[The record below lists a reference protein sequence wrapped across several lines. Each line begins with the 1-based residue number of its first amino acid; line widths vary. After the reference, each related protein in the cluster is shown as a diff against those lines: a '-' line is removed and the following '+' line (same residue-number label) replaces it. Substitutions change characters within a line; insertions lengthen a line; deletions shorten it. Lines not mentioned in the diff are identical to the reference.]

1 MGVTVRQLV
10 DTPHLRTRFAAGQAG
25 AEQVINWAHSCELDN
40 PWDWLEAFDLL
51 MTNGLGV
58 PDTPPAQAR
67 YIERLADAG
76 ISAIA
81 IGEEA
86 APKVSAEM
94 IAAAERRALP
104 ILVTAYEVPFTAL
117 ARVVADSRASGEE
130 QTRLANMAR
139 IYERVRAAAAEGRAA
154 GALFLD
160 LGRQLSCRL
169 DVLDTAAWRYCFAP
183 SEAPGAD
190 TRQVLSDTLA
200 RHADRLPAVIRL
212 EVNGGAALIV
222 PVPSRRPTALVAS
235 AFHGAI
241 PELSVLQHVSTV
253 AAMEVEKLVSQ
264 REQRYSL
271 GSDLLADMLQA
282 NLDTARA
289 TTRLARA
296 DMPTTNLLVAAWH
309 YDRDNSGRGDIH
321 QELYA
326 RNIEHLLRTHGQLT
340 LALLPAD
347 EEAIHMLLEVLPPAV
362 SVGVSAV
369 AASPDRIRNAAR
381 EARWAL
387 WNSWNAHAG
396 GSRITRYGEGASI
409 SMPVNLSQADHL
421 IEHVL
426 GPLLRYDSAHHTEL
440 ILTLAAF
447 LRCNRSATAAAAELL
462 IHRQTLL
469 YRVRRIEQLSARSLG
484 RMEDLVEFWLALR
497 ALEVVEGRNLL
508 GSKPSWPSTPRAG
521 RGGSNEWDTF
531 DHGDK

>member
-1 MGVTVRQLV
+1 MGITVRQLAE
-10 DTPHLRTRFAAGQAG
+10 TPHLRTRFVAGRAG

-58 PDTPPAQAR
+58 PQAPHSQAR

-117 ARVVADSRASGEE
+117 ARVVAESKASGEE
-130 QTRLANMAR
+130 QARLARMAR
-139 IYERVRAAAAEGRAA
+139 IYECVRAAAAEGHAA
-154 GALFLD
+154 GALFQD
-160 LGRQLSCRL
+160 LGKELSCRL
-169 DVLDTAAWRYCFAP
+169 DVLDTAAWRYSFAP
-183 SEAPGAD
+183 SKAPGAD
-190 TRQVLSDTLA
+190 TLQILRDTLA
-200 RHADRLPAVIRL
+200 RHAGRLPAIIRL
-212 EVNGGAALIV
+212 EVNGAAALIV
-222 PVPSRRPTALVAS
+222 PIPSRRPAALVAS
-235 AFHGAI
+235 AFHGAT

-271 GSDLLADMLQA
+271 GSDLLGDILQA

-289 TTRLARA
+289 TARLARA
-296 DMPTTNLLVAAWH
+296 GMPGKNLIVIAWH
-309 YDRDNSGRGDIH
+309 RDGHHSGHDDIH
-321 QELYA
+321 QDLYA
-326 RNIEHLLRTHGQLT
+326 RDIEHLLRTHEQLT
-340 LALLPAD
+340 LALLPAS
-347 EEAIHMLLEVLPPAV
+347 EEAIQILLDVLPATV
-362 SVGVSAV
+362 SIGISTIV
-369 AASPDRIRNAAR
+369 ASPDRIRHAAR

-387 WNSWNAHAG
+387 WNSWDTHPG
-396 GSRITRYGEGASI
+396 GSRVTRYGEGASI
-409 SMPVNLSQADHL
+409 AMPVNLSQADHL
-421 IEHVL
+421 VEHVL
-426 GPLLRYDSAHHTEL
+426 GPLLRYDTAHHTEL
-440 ILTLAAF
+440 IPTLATF
-447 LRCNRSATAAAAELL
+447 LRCNRSATAAAAKLL

-469 YRVRRIEQLSARSLG
+469 YRIHRIEQLSARSLG
-484 RMEDLVEFWLALR
+484 RMEDTVEFWLALR

-508 GSKPSWPSTPRAG
+508 GPKPS
-521 RGGSNEWDTF
+521 
-531 DHGDK
+531 

>member
-1 MGVTVRQLV
+1 MGITVGQLAEI
-10 DTPHLRTRFAAGQAG
+10 PHLRTRFVAGRAG

-58 PDTPPAQAR
+58 PQAAPAQAR

-117 ARVVADSRASGEE
+117 ARVVAESRASGEE
-130 QTRLANMAR
+130 QTRLAKMAR
-139 IYERVRAAAAEGRAA
+139 IYECVRAAAAEGHAA

-160 LGRQLSCRL
+160 LGKELSCNL
-169 DVLDTAAWRYCFAP
+169 DVLDTTAWRYSFAP

-190 TRQVLSDTLA
+190 TLQVLKDTLA
-200 RHADRLPAVIRL
+200 RHAGRLPAIIRL

-222 PVPSRRPTALVAS
+222 PVPSRRPAALVAS
-235 AFHGAI
+235 AFHGTI

-253 AAMEVEKLVSQ
+253 AAMEVEKLASQ

-271 GSDLLADMLQA
+271 GSDLLGDMLQA

-289 TTRLARA
+289 TARLARA
-296 DMPTTNLLVAAWH
+296 GMPTKDLIVAAWH
-309 YDRDNSGRGDIH
+309 RDRDHSGRDDIH
-321 QELYA
+321 QDLYA
-326 RNIEHLLRTHGQLT
+326 RDIEHLLRNHEQLT
-340 LALLPAD
+340 LALLPASED
-347 EEAIHMLLEVLPPAV
+347 AIQILLDVLPAAV
-362 SVGVSAV
+362 NIGTSAV
-369 AASPDRIRNAAR
+369 AASPDRIRHAAR

-387 WNSWNAHAG
+387 WNSWNAHP
-396 GSRITRYGEGASI
+396 GSRVTRYGEGASI
-409 SMPVNLSQADHL
+409 AMPVNLSQADHL
-421 IEHVL
+421 IEHVI
-426 GPLLRYDSAHHTEL
+426 GPLLRYDTAHHTEL

-469 YRVRRIEQLSARSLG
+469 YRVHRIEQLSARSPG
-484 RMEDLVEFWLALR
+484 RMEDAVEFWLALR
-497 ALEVVEGRNLL
+497 ALEIVEGRNLL
-508 GSKPSWPSTPRAG
+508 GPKPS
-521 RGGSNEWDTF
+521 
-531 DHGDK
+531 